1 MVENTVLAKF
11 CRATGFKESDI
22 LSHNPKTLTFVSRF
36 GGKYQI
42 RNNKV
47 LTLVGPPFPKQRP
60 VADEGGT
67 E

>member
-1 MVENTVLAKF
+1 MVAENTVLAKF

-22 LSHNPKTLTFVSRF
+22 LAHNPKTLTFVSRF

-42 RNNKV
+42 RNNKIR
-47 LTLVGPPFPKQRP
+47 TLVGPDYPKQP
-60 VADEGGT
+60 KATPE